1 MLLIQ
6 AQNRIFHLS
15 RIESAK
21 HLFDSQGLLNI
32 SYQPKHLVII
42 GGGYIALE
50 FASMFANFG
59 SKVTV
64 IEHGEHIMPRED
76 QDVVAHAIKD
86 LEDKGL
92 PLSQMQIRRI

>member
-1 MLLIQ
+1 M
-6 AQNRIFHLS
+6 
-15 RIESAK
+15 
-21 HLFDSQGLLNI
+21 NI
-32 SYQPKHLVII
+32 SYQPKYLVII

-86 LEDKGL
+86 LEDKGITFVTNADTL
-92 PLSQMQIRRI
+92 EFKITTTKRQL

>member
-1 MLLIQ
+1 M
-6 AQNRIFHLS
+6 
-15 RIESAK
+15 
-21 HLFDSQGLLNI
+21 NI
-32 SYQPKHLVII
+32 SYQPKYLVII

-86 LEDKGL
+86 LDGQRDYLCHKC
-92 PLSQMQIRRI
+92 RYARI